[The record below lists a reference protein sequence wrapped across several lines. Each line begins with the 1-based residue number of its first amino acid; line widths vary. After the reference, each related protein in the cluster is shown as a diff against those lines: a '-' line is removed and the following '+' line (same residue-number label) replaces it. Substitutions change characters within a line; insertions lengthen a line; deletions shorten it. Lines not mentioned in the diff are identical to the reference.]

1 VFGAQALMLGSGSFL
16 QGVRGAIERER
27 LNAEAAVTDAV
38 DRLAATF
45 DAMADAYLRDRAVDV
60 RDVGRR
66 VLAALGARGRRGLDV
81 PEGAIVVARE
91 LLPSVSARLQLE
103 RVAGFVTERGST
115 FSHASILARSRGT
128 PAVTAVE
135 GAVHA
140 IHGGDHLVVDGATGR
155 VLVNPAPAVREEF
168 ARVDA
173 GRRARRE
180 RLRRTAAEP
189 ALTRDGAA
197 VALLAN
203 VGHRGDVDAALEAG
217 AEGAGLVRTEL
228 AFATRDTLPTED
240 DLHAFAL
247 RVAERFHPRRVV
259 LRLLDLGGDKAF
271 PFLPLPPSR
280 NPSLAPRGTRLLLR
294 HRELLAAQLRAFLRA
309 GAEHPI
315 AILLPVVSG
324 VPDLRE
330 VRRMLAAA
338 QDAVEAAG
346 GRFGRDVPLGAMLE
360 VPSAVLVAP
369 ALARHVDFFSL
380 GTNDLVQYVLAADR
394 EDDGVPS
401 PYQPLHPA
409 VLRMIR
415 AAVVAAR
422 RARRP
427 LTICGDMAGE
437 PLHAEVLLGLGLRSF
452 SVAPGALL
460 GLKRAL
466 RGATLPEA
474 RALARAALAAEC
486 AEDVEAMVRA
496 RAEDPD
502 DA

>member
-1 VFGAQALMLGSGSFL
+1 
-16 QGVRGAIERER
+16 
-27 LNAEAAVTDAV
+27 
-38 DRLAATF
+38 
-45 DAMADAYLRDRAVDV
+45 
-60 RDVGRR
+60 
-66 VLAALGARGRRGLDV
+66 V

-91 LLPSVSARLQLE
+91 LLPSASARLQLE

-128 PAVTAVE
+128 PAVTGVE

-140 IHGGDHLVVDGATGR
+140 IRGGDHLVVDGATGR

-168 ARVDA
+168 AQVDA

-180 RLRRTAAEP
+180 RLRRTVAEP

-203 VGHRGDVDAALEAG
+203 VAHRGDVDDALEVG

-228 AFATRDTLPTED
+228 AFATRDTPPTED

-294 HRELLAAQLRAFLRA
+294 HRELLAAQLRALLRV
-309 GAEHPI
+309 GAAHPI

-330 VRRMLAAA
+330 VRRLLAAA
-338 QDAVEAAG
+338 RESVEAAG
-346 GRFGRDVPLGAMLE
+346 GRCGDVPLGAMLE

-437 PLHAEVLLGLGLRSF
+437 ALHAEVLLGLGLRSF

-460 GLKRAL
+460 GVKRAL
-466 RGATLPEA
+466 RRATLAEA

-496 RAEDPD
+496 RAGDPD